1 MGWGM
6 VAPGLPGTGSDPEHL
21 CGTEKKLP
29 EPESKGVA
37 IVAVTVCV
45 LVLAVLG
52 AVLYFFYKK
61 GKLPCGRSGKQEM

>member
-1 MGWGM
+1 M
-6 VAPGLPGTGSDPEHL
+6 VTWQPGAGSDSKCL
-21 CGTEKKLP
+21 CGTEKKLT
-29 EPESKGVA
+29 EPESKGVV

-45 LVLAVLG
+45 LVLALLG

>member
-1 MGWGM
+1 MEGWP
-6 VAPGLPGTGSDPEHL
+6 PGAGSDWGHL
-21 CGTEKKLP
+21 CGTEKKLR

-45 LVLAVLG
+45 LLLAVLG

>member
-1 MGWGM
+1 M
-6 VAPGLPGTGSDPEHL
+6 VTWQPGAGSDSECL
-21 CGTEKKLP
+21 CGTEKKLT
-29 EPESKGVA
+29 EPESKGVV

-45 LVLAVLG
+45 LVLALLG